1 MTEEIPEYLDV
12 GTSKEKTGI
21 GRKERKEGAECV
33 TRTERLLSTCGM
45 VVAKL
50 ERGREKNREK
60 YE

>member
-1 MTEEIPEYLDV
+1 MTEELPEYLDV
-12 GTSKEKTGI
+12 GTS
-21 GRKERKEGAECV
+21 R
-33 TRTERLLSTCGM
+33 ERLLSTCGM